1 MLPDSDRQLLTAYV
15 DGELSSRQ
23 RRQVVRLLQRSRD
36 ARHLLRS
43 LQEDARALGSISAPK
58 LDCDLSASVLQSI
71 RERRLTPGR
80 RRLKPLQPAFPAWV
94 GIAVAASV
102 MCVIGL
108 ASYMGFA
115 AFVDHSGKKAVDPV
129 ASQEPP
135 APKDDQPANAHNVRP
150 EDKRNDKPEVVQ
162 NDKTPPAPDPDKFVG
177 PPFDG
182 KIEKDPPAVV
192 KKDPPEKDPVIPPPD
207 SNPMKD
213 DPMGDRLT
221 APAME
226 RFKLEMVEGAAKPVI
241 LKLHDLDQDPVL
253 ARLAG
258 EVSKAPGFRLELP
271 CDNGTRAFERLQA
284 ACKDQKIA
292 VLIDQKAQQ
301 RLKDPKAKTNYVL
314 YVENL
319 TPEELTRFV
328 QGIGAED
335 RKAAAKKPADAHFD
349 RLVVTRLTKRDYK
362 ELSDLLG
369 IDPSHVEPTGPL
381 GTDLRKPLSDQTADQ
396 LAKLLS
402 GEKPTAKPDGQ
413 QALVLAYNP
422 VLPPKNSPEVKK
434 FLDTR
439 KPAKPGT
446 VRAILVL
453 RST

>member
-1 MLPDSDRQLLTAYV
+1 
-15 DGELSSRQ
+15 
-23 RRQVVRLLQRSRD
+23 
-36 ARHLLRS
+36 
-43 LQEDARALGSISAPK
+43 
-58 LDCDLSASVLQSI
+58 
-71 RERRLTPGR
+71 
-80 RRLKPLQPAFPAWV
+80 
-94 GIAVAASV
+94 

-115 AFVDHSGKKAVDPV
+115 AFVSDTPKKSGDTLANN
-129 ASQEPP
+129 QEQP
-135 APKDDQPANAHNVRP
+135 APKDGPRESAHNDAP
-150 EDKRNDKPEVVQ
+150 KEKRNDTPAVVHVGQ
-162 NDKTPPAPDPDKFVG
+162 TPPTPDPDKFVG

-182 KIEKDPPAVV
+182 KIEKDPPSAVV
-192 KKDPPEKDPVIPPPD
+192 KNDTPMKDPVIPPPPE
-207 SNPMKD
+207 SNPMKE

-241 LKLHDLDQDPVL
+241 LKLHELDQEPVL
-253 ARLAG
+253 VRLAS

-284 ACKDQKIA
+284 ACKDQKIG

-319 TPEELTRFV
+319 TPEELIRFV
-328 QGIGAED
+328 QEIGAED

-381 GTDLRKPLSDQTADQ
+381 GTDLRKPLQEQTADQ

-402 GEKPTAKPDGQ
+402 GEKPTAKPEGQ